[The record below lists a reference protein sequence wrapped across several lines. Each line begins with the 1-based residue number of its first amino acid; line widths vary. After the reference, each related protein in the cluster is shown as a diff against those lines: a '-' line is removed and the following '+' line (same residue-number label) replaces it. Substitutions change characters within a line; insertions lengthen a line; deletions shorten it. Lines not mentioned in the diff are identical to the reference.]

1 MKNKFTLYFLFLFL
15 FFIDVKIMSQINNK
29 SELSYVEIEK
39 KIVSVQNDQAKLWN
53 LINLYIN
60 KSKKEK
66 NSEALLYAY
75 RFASNYSIYPTNL
88 KYADSALIV
97 GKKSQSKKLLTDAY
111 LNRGNIFM
119 YEEKYNKALD
129 EILTANKYATE
140 LGDDYIIH
148 KTMYFIAQNKIY
160 LGLYKEANEELKY
173 CIEYFKKNLNHD
185 ILGKDYQLYYLY
197 SLMSFIDSNTKIGK
211 QKQNKILLKEAFNF
225 INKNNNLE
233 IYRPYFISSEGTD
246 LYYSKN
252 YKKAIIKL
260 SEAIRLYN
268 DQWPHITE
276 IYYLGMSNWK
286 LEKRG
291 VAIKYLEEI
300 DKEYNK
306 TKKLDPQFRS
316 AYELLIRYNDS
327 IGNKD
332 KQLEYINKLMA
343 LDRNYEK
350 NYKYL
355 FSKIN
360 KEYDTHKLINEKNRI
375 ENSLKTQRTIIST
388 ILLLTILATLFFWNR
403 YNSLQKI
410 YKEKFEKIIS
420 EVPSRSKNKQIEKIV
435 NEIDVTEDVISN
447 SELNINF
454 PKPKNS
460 FDLEYYNK
468 IPGLNPL
475 IVENIL
481 NQLEHF
487 EKENKFLDNQVSK
500 TLLSEILNTN
510 PTYLSRIINVYKG
523 KNVSIYI
530 NDLRLEYIIDL
541 MKNDAKYLNMDV
553 KELAYLSGFTNTQNF
568 SDNFQRKFEIKPSY
582 FIKMMKENIKTHS

>member
-1 MKNKFTLYFLFLFL
+1 
-15 FFIDVKIMSQINNK
+15 MS
-29 SELSYVEIEK
+29 
-39 KIVSVQNDQAKLWN
+39 
-53 LINLYIN
+53 
-60 KSKKEK
+60 
-66 NSEALLYAY
+66 
-75 RFASNYSIYPTNL
+75 
-88 KYADSALIV
+88 
-97 GKKSQSKKLLTDAY
+97 
-111 LNRGNIFM
+111 
-119 YEEKYNKALD
+119 LD
-129 EILTANKYATE
+129 K
-140 LGDDYIIH
+140 
-148 KTMYFIAQNKIY
+148 
-160 LGLYKEANEELKY
+160 
-173 CIEYFKKNLNHD
+173 
-185 ILGKDYQLYYLY
+185 
-197 SLMSFIDSNTKIGK
+197 
-211 QKQNKILLKEAFNF
+211 
-225 INKNNNLE
+225 
-233 IYRPYFISSEGTD
+233 
-246 LYYSKN
+246 
-252 YKKAIIKL
+252 
-260 SEAIRLYN
+260 
-268 DQWPHITE
+268 
-276 IYYLGMSNWK
+276 
-286 LEKRG
+286 
-291 VAIKYLEEI
+291 
-300 DKEYNK
+300 
-306 TKKLDPQFRS
+306 
-316 AYELLIRYNDS
+316 
-327 IGNKD
+327 
-332 KQLEYINKLMA
+332 
-343 LDRNYEK
+343 NYEK

-375 ENSLKTQRTIIST
+375 ENSLKTQRTIISI

-420 EVPSRSKNKQIEKIV
+420 EVPSKSKNKQIEKIV

-460 FDLEYYNK
+460 IDLEYYNK

-582 FIKMMKENIKTHS
+582 FIKMMKENIKTSSL

>member
-1 MKNKFTLYFLFLFL
+1 MHY
-15 FFIDVKIMSQINNK
+15 
-29 SELSYVEIEK
+29 ELNPE
-39 KIVSVQNDQAKLWN
+39 
-53 LINLYIN
+53 
-60 KSKKEK
+60 
-66 NSEALLYAY
+66 
-75 RFASNYSIYPTNL
+75 F
-88 KYADSALIV
+88 
-97 GKKSQSKKLLTDAY
+97 
-111 LNRGNIFM
+111 
-119 YEEKYNKALD
+119 
-129 EILTANKYATE
+129 
-140 LGDDYIIH
+140 
-148 KTMYFIAQNKIY
+148 
-160 LGLYKEANEELKY
+160 
-173 CIEYFKKNLNHD
+173 
-185 ILGKDYQLYYLY
+185 
-197 SLMSFIDSNTKIGK
+197 
-211 QKQNKILLKEAFNF
+211 
-225 INKNNNLE
+225 
-233 IYRPYFISSEGTD
+233 RP
-246 LYYSKN
+246 
-252 YKKAIIKL
+252 
-260 SEAIRLYN
+260 
-268 DQWPHITE
+268 
-276 IYYLGMSNWK
+276 
-286 LEKRG
+286 
-291 VAIKYLEEI
+291 
-300 DKEYNK
+300 
-306 TKKLDPQFRS
+306 
-316 AYELLIRYNDS
+316 AYELLIKYNDS
-327 IGNKD
+327 IGNRD
-332 KQLEYINKLMA
+332 KQLKYINTLMS
-343 LDRNYEK
+343 LDKNYEK